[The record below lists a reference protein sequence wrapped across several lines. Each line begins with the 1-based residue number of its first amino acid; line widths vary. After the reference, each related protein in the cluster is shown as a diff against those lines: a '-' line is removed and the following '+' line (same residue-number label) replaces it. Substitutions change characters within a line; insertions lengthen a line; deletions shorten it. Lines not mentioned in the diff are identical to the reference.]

1 MSTAENVNLKQQMA
15 IQSANVYKGKVC
27 CYASVTKKGFREGDP
42 ALAMSETSNVCINIF
57 DTASAKGVKFYF
69 GGTLPNFIFEKTKL
83 CMALGL
89 TAQKPEGAEEKK
101 SAAYTVK
108 IKFGPFKDRK
118 PAEVLLESPNNYNQL
133 CDTYNKLVAA
143 NDPKFARQNSV
154 VASAI
159 VEAGNLFMNGQLDK
173 TSVNTY
179 QKIIIWDGMRTP
191 NVNKVNQKGLTEA
204 RTAKITFD
212 TDPGNKEPYCIEIM
226 NCMAPPVQGAQIG
239 ARLSQ
244 CEDKITL
251 MMNFSEEAWYG
262 FWKDT
267 IEAKT
272 SFGRLM
278 ENERLDYSDK
288 NMWKPQQNQPITY
301 TQPNNVVQMQQGQNY
316 SQYSGSPYMGYI
328 QG

>member
-1 MSTAENVNLKQQMA
+1 MSTAENINLKQQMA
-15 IQSANVYKGKVC
+15 IQSANVYKGKIC

-57 DTASAKGVKFYF
+57 DAASAKGVKFYF
-69 GGTLPNFIFEKTKL
+69 GGTLPSFIFEKTKL

-89 TAQKPEGAEEKK
+89 TTQKQEGTEEKK

-108 IKFGPFKDRK
+108 IKFGPFKDRT
-118 PAEVLLESPNNYNQL
+118 PAEVLLESPNNYNPL
-133 CDTYNKLVAA
+133 CDTYNKLMAA

-154 VASAI
+154 VANAI
-159 VEAGNLFMNGQLDK
+159 AEAGNLFMNGQLDK

-212 TDPGNKEPYCIEIM
+212 MDPDNKEPYCIEIM

-278 ENERLDYSDK
+278 ENERIDYSDK
-288 NMWKPQQNQPITY
+288 NMWKPQQNQQY
-301 TQPNNVVQMQQGQNY
+301 AQPNNVVQMQQGY
-316 SQYSGSPYMGYI
+316 SQYAAPYMG
-328 QG
+328 QGYR

>member
-1 MSTAENVNLKQQMA
+1 MSTAENINLRQQMA

-27 CYASVTKKGFREGDP
+27 CYASVTKKGFKEGEP

-57 DTASAKGVKFYF
+57 DAASAKGVKFYF
-69 GGTLPNFIFEKTKL
+69 GGTLPSFIFEKTRL
-83 CMALGL
+83 CMTLGL
-89 TAQKPEGAEEKK
+89 TAQKPEGTEEKK
-101 SAAYTVK
+101 SAAYTIR
-108 IKFGPFKDRK
+108 IKFGPFKDK
-118 PAEVLLESPNNYNQL
+118 TPAEVLLENPNNYNQL
-133 CDTYNKLVAA
+133 CDTYNKLMAA
-143 NDPKFARQNSV
+143 SDPKFAKQNSA
-154 VASAI
+154 VANAI
-159 VEAGNLFMNGQLDK
+159 AEAGNLFVNRQLDK

-179 QKIIIWDGMRTP
+179 QKIVIWDGMRTP
-191 NVNKVNQKGLTEA
+191 NVNKLNQRGLTEA

-267 IEAKT
+267 IEAKV

-278 ENERLDYSDK
+278 ENERLNYSDN
-288 NMWKPQQNQPITY
+288 NMWKPQQNQPVTY
-301 TQPNNVVQMQQGQNY
+301 AQTNNIMQMQRGQSYN
-316 SQYSGSPYMGYI
+316 QHSGSPYMGY
-328 QG
+328 

>member
-1 MSTAENVNLKQQMA
+1 MSTAENINLKQQMA
-15 IQSANVYKGKVC
+15 IQSANVYKGKIC

-57 DTASAKGVKFYF
+57 DAASAKGVKFYF
-69 GGTLPNFIFEKTKL
+69 GGTLPSFIFEKTKL

-89 TAQKPEGAEEKK
+89 TTQKQEGTEEKK

-108 IKFGPFKDRK
+108 IKFGPFKDRT
-118 PAEVLLESPNNYNQL
+118 PAEVLLESPNNYNPL
-133 CDTYNKLVAA
+133 CDTYNKLMAA

-154 VASAI
+154 VANAI
-159 VEAGNLFMNGQLDK
+159 AEAGNLFMNGQLDK

-212 TDPGNKEPYCIEIM
+212 MDPGNKEPYCIEIM

-278 ENERLDYSDK
+278 ENERIDYSDK
-288 NMWKPQQNQPITY
+288 NMWKPQQNQQY
-301 TQPNNVVQMQQGQNY
+301 AQPNNVVQMQQGY
-316 SQYSGSPYMGYI
+316 SKYAAPYMG
-328 QG
+328 QGYR

>member
-1 MSTAENVNLKQQMA
+1 MSTAENINLKQQMA

-57 DTASAKGVKFYF
+57 DATSAKGVKFYF
-69 GGTLPNFIFEKTKL
+69 GGTLPSFIFEKTKL

-89 TAQKPEGAEEKK
+89 TTQKPEGTEEKK

-108 IKFGPFKDRK
+108 IKFGPFKDRT
-118 PAEVLLESPNNYNQL
+118 PAEVLLENSNNYNLL
-133 CDTYNKLVAA
+133 CDTYNKLMAA
-143 NDPKFARQNSV
+143 NDPKFAKQNSV
-154 VASAI
+154 VANAI
-159 VEAGNLFMNGQLDK
+159 AEAGNLFMNGQLDK

-179 QKIIIWDGMRTP
+179 QKIVIWDGMRTP

-278 ENERLDYSDK
+278 ENERIDYSDK
-288 NMWKPQQNQPITY
+288 NMWKPQQNQQY
-301 TQPNNVVQMQQGQNY
+301 AQPNNVVQMQQGY
-316 SQYSGSPYMGYI
+316 SQYAAPYMG
-328 QG
+328 QGYR

>member
-108 IKFGPFKDRK
+108 IKFGPFKDRT

-212 TDPGNKEPYCIEIM
+212 TDSGNKEPYCIEIM

-316 SQYSGSPYMGYI
+316 SQYSGSPYMGYV

>member
-1 MSTAENVNLKQQMA
+1 MSTAENINLKQQMA
-15 IQSANVYKGKVC
+15 IQSANVYKGKIC

-57 DTASAKGVKFYF
+57 DAASAKGVKFYF
-69 GGTLPNFIFEKTKL
+69 GGTLPSFIFEKTKL

-89 TAQKPEGAEEKK
+89 TTQKQEGTEEKK

-108 IKFGPFKDRK
+108 IKFGPFKDRT
-118 PAEVLLESPNNYNQL
+118 PAEVLLESPNNYNPL
-133 CDTYNKLVAA
+133 CDTYNKLMAA

-154 VASAI
+154 VANAI
-159 VEAGNLFMNGQLDK
+159 AEAGNLFMNGQLDK
-173 TSVNTY
+173 TSVSTY
-179 QKIIIWDGMRTP
+179 QKIIIWDGMGTP

-212 TDPGNKEPYCIEIM
+212 MDPGNKEPYCIEIM

-278 ENERLDYSDK
+278 ENERIDYSDK
-288 NMWKPQQNQPITY
+288 NMWKPQQNQQY
-301 TQPNNVVQMQQGQNY
+301 AQPNNVVQMQQGY
-316 SQYSGSPYMGYI
+316 SQYAAPYMG
-328 QG
+328 QGYR

>member
-1 MSTAENVNLKQQMA
+1 MSIAENVNLKQQMA

-108 IKFGPFKDRK
+108 IKFGPFKDRT

-173 TSVNTY
+173 TFVNTY

-316 SQYSGSPYMGYI
+316 SQYSGSPYMGYV

>member
-1 MSTAENVNLKQQMA
+1 
-15 IQSANVYKGKVC
+15 
-27 CYASVTKKGFREGDP
+27 
-42 ALAMSETSNVCINIF
+42 
-57 DTASAKGVKFYF
+57 
-69 GGTLPNFIFEKTKL
+69 
-83 CMALGL
+83 
-89 TAQKPEGAEEKK
+89 
-101 SAAYTVK
+101 
-108 IKFGPFKDRK
+108 
-118 PAEVLLESPNNYNQL
+118 
-133 CDTYNKLVAA
+133 
-143 NDPKFARQNSV
+143 
-154 VASAI
+154 
-159 VEAGNLFMNGQLDK
+159 
-173 TSVNTY
+173 
-179 QKIIIWDGMRTP
+179 MRTP

-316 SQYSGSPYMGYI
+316 SQYSGSPYIGYV

>member
-1 MSTAENVNLKQQMA
+1 MSTAENINLKQQMA
-15 IQSANVYKGKVC
+15 IQSANVYKGKIC

-57 DTASAKGVKFYF
+57 DAASAKGVKFYF
-69 GGTLPNFIFEKTKL
+69 GGTLPSFIFEKTKL

-89 TAQKPEGAEEKK
+89 TTQKQEGTEEKK

-108 IKFGPFKDRK
+108 IKFGPFKDRT
-118 PAEVLLESPNNYNQL
+118 PAEVLLESPNNYNPL
-133 CDTYNKLVAA
+133 CDTYNKLMAA

-154 VASAI
+154 VANAI
-159 VEAGNLFMNGQLDK
+159 AEAGNLFMNGQLDK

-212 TDPGNKEPYCIEIM
+212 MDPGNKEPYCIEIM
-226 NCMAPPVQGAQIG
+226 NCMAPSVQGAQIG

-278 ENERLDYSDK
+278 ENERIDYSDK
-288 NMWKPQQNQPITY
+288 NMWKPQQNQQY
-301 TQPNNVVQMQQGQNY
+301 AQPNNVVQMQQGY
-316 SQYSGSPYMGYI
+316 SQYAAPYMG
-328 QG
+328 QGYR

>member
-1 MSTAENVNLKQQMA
+1 MSTAENINLKQQMA

-57 DTASAKGVKFYF
+57 DAASAKGVKFYF
-69 GGTLPNFIFEKTKL
+69 GGTLPSFIFEKTKL

-89 TAQKPEGAEEKK
+89 TAQKPEGTEEEK

-108 IKFGPFKDRK
+108 IKFGPFKDRT
-118 PAEVLLESPNNYNQL
+118 PAEVLLENPNNYNQL
-133 CDTYNKLVAA
+133 CDTYNKLITA
-143 NDPKFARQNSV
+143 NDPKFAKQNSV

-159 VEAGNLFMNGQLDK
+159 AEAGNLFMNKQLDK

-179 QKIIIWDGMRTP
+179 QKIVIWDGMRTP

-212 TDPGNKEPYCIEIM
+212 TDPSNKEPYCIEIM
-226 NCMAPPVQGAQIG
+226 NCMAPPVHGAQIG

-288 NMWKPQQNQPITY
+288 NMWKPQQNQQY
-301 TQPNNVVQMQQGQNY
+301 TQPNNVVQMQQGYN
-316 SQYSGSPYMGYI
+316 QYTAPYMG
-328 QG
+328 QGYR

>member
-1 MSTAENVNLKQQMA
+1 MSTAENINLKQQMA

-27 CYASVTKKGFREGDP
+27 CYASVTKKGFKEGDP

-57 DTASAKGVKFYF
+57 DATSAKGVKFYF
-69 GGTLPNFIFEKTKL
+69 GGTLPSFIFEKTKL

-89 TAQKPEGAEEKK
+89 TTQKPEGTEEKK

-108 IKFGPFKDRK
+108 IKFGPFKDRT
-118 PAEVLLESPNNYNQL
+118 PAEVLLENSNNYNLL
-133 CDTYNKLVAA
+133 CDTYNKLMAA
-143 NDPKFARQNSV
+143 NDPKFAKQNSV
-154 VASAI
+154 VANAI
-159 VEAGNLFMNGQLDK
+159 AEAGNLFMNGQLDK

-179 QKIIIWDGMRTP
+179 QKIVIWDGMRTP

-251 MMNFSEEAWYG
+251 MMNFSEEVWYG

-278 ENERLDYSDK
+278 ENERIDYSDK
-288 NMWKPQQNQPITY
+288 NMWKPQQNQQY
-301 TQPNNVVQMQQGQNY
+301 AQPNNVVQMQQGY
-316 SQYSGSPYMGYI
+316 SQYAAPYMG
-328 QG
+328 QGYR

>member
-1 MSTAENVNLKQQMA
+1 
-15 IQSANVYKGKVC
+15 
-27 CYASVTKKGFREGDP
+27 
-42 ALAMSETSNVCINIF
+42 
-57 DTASAKGVKFYF
+57 
-69 GGTLPNFIFEKTKL
+69 
-83 CMALGL
+83 MALGL
-89 TAQKPEGAEEKK
+89 TTQKQEGTEEKK

-108 IKFGPFKDRK
+108 IKFGPFKDRT
-118 PAEVLLESPNNYNQL
+118 PAEVLLESPNNYNPL
-133 CDTYNKLVAA
+133 CDTYNKLMAA

-154 VASAI
+154 VANAI
-159 VEAGNLFMNGQLDK
+159 AEAGNLFMNGQLDK

-212 TDPGNKEPYCIEIM
+212 MDPGNKEPYCIEIM

-278 ENERLDYSDK
+278 ENERIDYSDK
-288 NMWKPQQNQPITY
+288 NMWKPQQNQQY
-301 TQPNNVVQMQQGQNY
+301 AQPNNVVQMQQGY
-316 SQYSGSPYMGYI
+316 SQYAAPYMG
-328 QG
+328 QGYR

>member
-1 MSTAENVNLKQQMA
+1 MSTAENINLKQQMA
-15 IQSANVYKGKVC
+15 IQSANVYKGKIC

-57 DTASAKGVKFYF
+57 DAASAKGVKFYF
-69 GGTLPNFIFEKTKL
+69 GGTLPSFIFEKTKL

-89 TAQKPEGAEEKK
+89 TTQKQEGTEEKK

-108 IKFGPFKDRK
+108 IKFGPFKDRT
-118 PAEVLLESPNNYNQL
+118 PAEVLLESPNNYNPL
-133 CDTYNKLVAA
+133 CDTYNKLMAA

-154 VASAI
+154 VANAI
-159 VEAGNLFMNGQLDK
+159 AEAGNLFMNGQLDK

-212 TDPGNKEPYCIEIM
+212 MDPGNKEPYCIEIM

-278 ENERLDYSDK
+278 ENERIDYSDK
-288 NMWKPQQNQPITY
+288 NMWKPQQNQQY
-301 TQPNNVVQMQQGQNY
+301 AHPNNVVQMQQGY
-316 SQYSGSPYMGYI
+316 SQYAAPYMG
-328 QG
+328 QGYR

>member
-1 MSTAENVNLKQQMA
+1 MSPAENINLKQQMA

-27 CYASVTKKGFREGDP
+27 CYASVTKKGFKEGDP

-57 DTASAKGVKFYF
+57 DATSAKGVKFYF
-69 GGTLPNFIFEKTKL
+69 GGTLPSFIFEKTKL

-89 TAQKPEGAEEKK
+89 TTQKPEGTEEKK

-108 IKFGPFKDRK
+108 IKFGPFKDRT
-118 PAEVLLESPNNYNQL
+118 PAEVLLENSNNYNLL
-133 CDTYNKLVAA
+133 CDTYNKLMAA
-143 NDPKFARQNSV
+143 NDPKFAKQNSV
-154 VASAI
+154 VANAI
-159 VEAGNLFMNGQLDK
+159 AEAGNLFMNGQLDK

-179 QKIIIWDGMRTP
+179 QKIVIWDGMRTP

-278 ENERLDYSDK
+278 ENERIDYSDK
-288 NMWKPQQNQPITY
+288 NMWKPQQNQQY
-301 TQPNNVVQMQQGQNY
+301 AQPNNVVQMQQGY
-316 SQYSGSPYMGYI
+316 SQYAAPYMG
-328 QG
+328 QGYR

>member
-1 MSTAENVNLKQQMA
+1 MSTAENINLKQQMA

-27 CYASVTKKGFREGDP
+27 CYASVTKKGFKEGDP

-57 DTASAKGVKFYF
+57 DATSAKGVKFYF
-69 GGTLPNFIFEKTKL
+69 GGTLPSFIFEKTKL

-89 TAQKPEGAEEKK
+89 TTQKPEGTEEKK

-108 IKFGPFKDRK
+108 IKFGPFKDRT
-118 PAEVLLESPNNYNQL
+118 PAEVLLENSNNYNLL
-133 CDTYNKLVAA
+133 CDTYNKLMAA
-143 NDPKFARQNSV
+143 NDPKFAKQNSV
-154 VASAI
+154 VANAI
-159 VEAGNLFMNGQLDK
+159 AEAGNLFMNGQLDK

-179 QKIIIWDGMRTP
+179 QKIVIWDGMRTP

-278 ENERLDYSDK
+278 ENERIDYSDK
-288 NMWKPQQNQPITY
+288 NMWKPQQNQQY
-301 TQPNNVVQMQQGQNY
+301 AQPNNVVQMQQGY
-316 SQYSGSPYMGYI
+316 SQYAAPYMG
-328 QG
+328 QGYR

>member
-1 MSTAENVNLKQQMA
+1 MSTAENINLKQQMA
-15 IQSANVYKGKVC
+15 IQSANVYKGKIC

-57 DTASAKGVKFYF
+57 DAASAKGVKFYF
-69 GGTLPNFIFEKTKL
+69 GGTLPSFIFEKTKL

-89 TAQKPEGAEEKK
+89 TTQKQEGTEEKK

-108 IKFGPFKDRK
+108 IKFGPFKDRT
-118 PAEVLLESPNNYNQL
+118 PAEVLLESPNNYNPL
-133 CDTYNKLVAA
+133 CDTYNKLMAA

-154 VASAI
+154 VANAI
-159 VEAGNLFMNGQLDK
+159 AEAGNLFMNGQLDK

-212 TDPGNKEPYCIEIM
+212 IDPGNKEPYCIEIM

-278 ENERLDYSDK
+278 ENERIDYSDK
-288 NMWKPQQNQPITY
+288 NMWKPQQNQQY
-301 TQPNNVVQMQQGQNY
+301 AQPNNVVQMQQGY
-316 SQYSGSPYMGYI
+316 SQYAAPYMG
-328 QG
+328 QGYR

>member
-1 MSTAENVNLKQQMA
+1 MSTAENINLKQQMA
-15 IQSANVYKGKVC
+15 IQSANVYKGKIC

-57 DTASAKGVKFYF
+57 DAASAKGVKFYF
-69 GGTLPNFIFEKTKL
+69 GGTLPSFIFEKTKL

-89 TAQKPEGAEEKK
+89 TTQKQEGTEEKK

-108 IKFGPFKDRK
+108 IKFGPFKDRT
-118 PAEVLLESPNNYNQL
+118 PAEVLLESPNNYNPL
-133 CDTYNKLVAA
+133 CDTYNKLMAA

-154 VASAI
+154 VANAI
-159 VEAGNLFMNGQLDK
+159 AEAGNLFMNGQLDK

-212 TDPGNKEPYCIEIM
+212 MDPGNKEPYCIEIM

-272 SFGRLM
+272 SFARLM
-278 ENERLDYSDK
+278 ENERIDYSDK
-288 NMWKPQQNQPITY
+288 NMWKPQQNQQY
-301 TQPNNVVQMQQGQNY
+301 AQPNNVVQMQQGY
-316 SQYSGSPYMGYI
+316 SQYAAPYMG
-328 QG
+328 QGYR

>member
-1 MSTAENVNLKQQMA
+1 MSTAENINLKQQMA
-15 IQSANVYKGKVC
+15 IQSANVYKGKIC

-57 DTASAKGVKFYF
+57 DAASAKGVKFYF
-69 GGTLPNFIFEKTKL
+69 GGTLPSFIFEKTKL

-89 TAQKPEGAEEKK
+89 TTQKQEGTEEKK

-108 IKFGPFKDRK
+108 IKFGPFKDRT
-118 PAEVLLESPNNYNQL
+118 PAEVLLESPNNYNPL
-133 CDTYNKLVAA
+133 CDTYNKLMAA

-154 VASAI
+154 VANAI
-159 VEAGNLFMNGQLDK
+159 AEAGNLFMNGQLDK

-212 TDPGNKEPYCIEIM
+212 MDPGNKEPYCIEIM

-262 FWKDT
+262 VWKDT

-278 ENERLDYSDK
+278 ENERIDYSDK
-288 NMWKPQQNQPITY
+288 NMWKPQQNQQY
-301 TQPNNVVQMQQGQNY
+301 AQPNNVVQMQQGY
-316 SQYSGSPYMGYI
+316 SQYAAPYMG
-328 QG
+328 QGYR

>member
-89 TAQKPEGAEEKK
+89 TAQKPEETEEKK

-108 IKFGPFKDRK
+108 IKFGPFKDRT
-118 PAEVLLESPNNYNQL
+118 PAEVLLENPNNYNQL
-133 CDTYNKLVAA
+133 CDTYNKLMTA
-143 NDPKFARQNSV
+143 NDPKFAKQNSV
-154 VASAI
+154 VANAI
-159 VEAGNLFMNGQLDK
+159 VEAGNLFMNEQLDK

-179 QKIIIWDGMRTP
+179 QKIVIWDGMRTP

-278 ENERLDYSDK
+278 EKERLDYSEK
-288 NMWKPQQNQPITY
+288 KMWKPQQNQPITY

-316 SQYSGSPYMGYI
+316 SQYSGSPYMGYV

>member
-1 MSTAENVNLKQQMA
+1 MSTAENINLKQQMA
-15 IQSANVYKGKVC
+15 IQSANVYKGKIC

-57 DTASAKGVKFYF
+57 DAASAKGVKFYF
-69 GGTLPNFIFEKTKL
+69 GGTLPSFIFEKTKL

-89 TAQKPEGAEEKK
+89 TTQKQEGTEEKK

-108 IKFGPFKDRK
+108 IKFGPFKDRT
-118 PAEVLLESPNNYNQL
+118 PAEVLLESPNNYNPL
-133 CDTYNKLVAA
+133 CDTYNKLMAA

-154 VASAI
+154 VANAI
-159 VEAGNLFMNGQLDK
+159 AEAGNLFMNGQLDK

-212 TDPGNKEPYCIEIM
+212 MDPGNKEPYCIEIM

-278 ENERLDYSDK
+278 ENERIDYSDK
-288 NMWKPQQNQPITY
+288 NMWKPQQNQQY
-301 TQPNNVVQMQQGQNY
+301 AQPNNVVQMQQGY
-316 SQYSGSPYMGYI
+316 SQYAAPYMG
-328 QG
+328 QGYR

>member
-69 GGTLPNFIFEKTKL
+69 GGTLPNFVFEKTKL

-108 IKFGPFKDRK
+108 IKFGPFKDRT

-316 SQYSGSPYMGYI
+316 SQYSGSPYMGYV

>member
-108 IKFGPFKDRK
+108 IKFGPFKDRT

-204 RTAKITFD
+204 RTAKFTFD
-212 TDPGNKEPYCIEIM
+212 TDPVN
-226 NCMAPPVQGAQIG
+226 
-239 ARLSQ
+239 
-244 CEDKITL
+244 
-251 MMNFSEEAWYG
+251 
-262 FWKDT
+262 
-267 IEAKT
+267 
-272 SFGRLM
+272 
-278 ENERLDYSDK
+278 
-288 NMWKPQQNQPITY
+288 
-301 TQPNNVVQMQQGQNY
+301 
-316 SQYSGSPYMGYI
+316 
-328 QG
+328 

>member
-1 MSTAENVNLKQQMA
+1 MSTAENINLKQQMA
-15 IQSANVYKGKVC
+15 IQSANVYKSKIC

-57 DTASAKGVKFYF
+57 DAASAKGVKFYF
-69 GGTLPNFIFEKTKL
+69 GGTLPSFIFEKTKL

-89 TAQKPEGAEEKK
+89 TTQKQEGTEEKK

-108 IKFGPFKDRK
+108 IKFGPFKDRT
-118 PAEVLLESPNNYNQL
+118 PAEVLLESPNNYNPL
-133 CDTYNKLVAA
+133 CDTYNKLMAA

-154 VASAI
+154 VANAI
-159 VEAGNLFMNGQLDK
+159 AEAGNLFMNGQLDK

-212 TDPGNKEPYCIEIM
+212 MDPGNKEPYCIEIM

-278 ENERLDYSDK
+278 ENERIDYSDK
-288 NMWKPQQNQPITY
+288 NMWKPQQNQQY
-301 TQPNNVVQMQQGQNY
+301 AQPNNVVQMQQGY
-316 SQYSGSPYMGYI
+316 SQYAAPYMG
-328 QG
+328 QGYR

>member
-1 MSTAENVNLKQQMA
+1 
-15 IQSANVYKGKVC
+15 
-27 CYASVTKKGFREGDP
+27 
-42 ALAMSETSNVCINIF
+42 
-57 DTASAKGVKFYF
+57 
-69 GGTLPNFIFEKTKL
+69 
-83 CMALGL
+83 
-89 TAQKPEGAEEKK
+89 
-101 SAAYTVK
+101 
-108 IKFGPFKDRK
+108 
-118 PAEVLLESPNNYNQL
+118 
-133 CDTYNKLVAA
+133 
-143 NDPKFARQNSV
+143 
-154 VASAI
+154 
-159 VEAGNLFMNGQLDK
+159 
-173 TSVNTY
+173 
-179 QKIIIWDGMRTP
+179 MRTT

-278 ENERLDYSDK
+278 ENERIDYSDK
-288 NMWKPQQNQPITY
+288 NMWKPQQNQQY
-301 TQPNNVVQMQQGQNY
+301 AQPNNVVQMQQGY
-316 SQYSGSPYMGYI
+316 SQYAAPYMG
-328 QG
+328 QGYR

>member
-1 MSTAENVNLKQQMA
+1 MSTAENINLKQQMA
-15 IQSANVYKGKVC
+15 IQSANVYKGKIC

-57 DTASAKGVKFYF
+57 DAASAKGVKFYF
-69 GGTLPNFIFEKTKL
+69 GGTLPSFIFEKTKL

-89 TAQKPEGAEEKK
+89 TTQKQEGTEEKK

-108 IKFGPFKDRK
+108 IKFGPFKDRT
-118 PAEVLLESPNNYNQL
+118 PAEVLLESPNNYNPL
-133 CDTYNKLVAA
+133 CDTYNKLMAA

-154 VASAI
+154 VANAI
-159 VEAGNLFMNGQLDK
+159 AEAGNLFMNGQLDK

-212 TDPGNKEPYCIEIM
+212 MDPGNKEPYCIEIM

-244 CEDKITL
+244 CEDKIIL

-278 ENERLDYSDK
+278 ENERIDYSDK
-288 NMWKPQQNQPITY
+288 NMWKPQQNQQY
-301 TQPNNVVQMQQGQNY
+301 AQPNNVVQMQQGY
-316 SQYSGSPYMGYI
+316 SQYAAPYMG
-328 QG
+328 QGYR

>member
-1 MSTAENVNLKQQMA
+1 MSTAENINLKQQMA
-15 IQSANVYKGKVC
+15 IQSANVYKGKIC

-57 DTASAKGVKFYF
+57 DAASAKGVKFYI
-69 GGTLPNFIFEKTKL
+69 GGTLPSFIFEKTKL

-89 TAQKPEGAEEKK
+89 TTQKQEGTEEKK

-108 IKFGPFKDRK
+108 IKFGPFKDRT
-118 PAEVLLESPNNYNQL
+118 PAEVLLESPNNYNPL
-133 CDTYNKLVAA
+133 CDTYNKLMAA

-154 VASAI
+154 VANAI
-159 VEAGNLFMNGQLDK
+159 AEAGNLFMNGQLDK

-212 TDPGNKEPYCIEIM
+212 MDPGNKEPYCIEIM

-278 ENERLDYSDK
+278 ENERIDYSDK
-288 NMWKPQQNQPITY
+288 NMWKPQQNQQY
-301 TQPNNVVQMQQGQNY
+301 AQPNNVVQMQQGY
-316 SQYSGSPYMGYI
+316 SQYAAPYMG
-328 QG
+328 QGYR

>member
-101 SAAYTVK
+101 SAAYTEK
-108 IKFGPFKDRK
+108 IKFGPSKDRT

-159 VEAGNLFMNGQLDK
+159 VDAGKVGMNGQNRVCA
-173 TSVNTY
+173 VNTY

-316 SQYSGSPYMGYI
+316 SQYSGSPYMGYV

>member
-1 MSTAENVNLKQQMA
+1 MSTAENINLKQQMA

-27 CYASVTKKGFREGDP
+27 CYASVTKKGFKEGDP

-57 DTASAKGVKFYF
+57 DAASAKGVKFYF
-69 GGTLPNFIFEKTKL
+69 GGTLPSFIFEKTKL

-89 TAQKPEGAEEKK
+89 TTQKQEGTEEKK

-108 IKFGPFKDRK
+108 IKFGPFKDRT
-118 PAEVLLESPNNYNQL
+118 PAEVLLESPNNYNPL
-133 CDTYNKLVAA
+133 CDTYNKLMAA

-154 VASAI
+154 VANAI
-159 VEAGNLFMNGQLDK
+159 AEAGNLFMNGQLDK

-212 TDPGNKEPYCIEIM
+212 MDPGNKEPYCIEIM

-278 ENERLDYSDK
+278 ENERIDYSDK
-288 NMWKPQQNQPITY
+288 NMWKPQQNQQY
-301 TQPNNVVQMQQGQNY
+301 AQPNNVVQMQQGY
-316 SQYSGSPYMGYI
+316 SQYAAPYMG
-328 QG
+328 QGYR

>member
-1 MSTAENVNLKQQMA
+1 MSTAENINLKQQMA

-27 CYASVTKKGFREGDP
+27 CYASVTKKGFKEGDP

-57 DTASAKGVKFYF
+57 DATSAKGVKFYF
-69 GGTLPNFIFEKTKL
+69 GGTLPSFIFEKTKL

-89 TAQKPEGAEEKK
+89 TTQKPEGTEEKK

-108 IKFGPFKDRK
+108 IKFGPFKDRT
-118 PAEVLLESPNNYNQL
+118 PAEVLLESPNNYNLL
-133 CDTYNKLVAA
+133 CDTYNKLMAA
-143 NDPKFARQNSV
+143 NDPKFSKQNSV
-154 VASAI
+154 VANAI
-159 VEAGNLFMNGQLDK
+159 AEAGNLFMNGQLDK

-251 MMNFSEEAWYG
+251 MMNYSEEAWYG

-288 NMWKPQQNQPITY
+288 NMWKPQQNQQY
-301 TQPNNVVQMQQGQNY
+301 AQPNNVVQIQQGY
-316 SQYSGSPYMGYI
+316 SQYAAPYMG
-328 QG
+328 QGYR

>member
-1 MSTAENVNLKQQMA
+1 MSTAENINLKQQMA

-27 CYASVTKKGFREGDP
+27 CYASVTKKGFKEGDP

-57 DTASAKGVKFYF
+57 DATSAKGVKFYF
-69 GGTLPNFIFEKTKL
+69 GGTLPSFIFEKTKL

-89 TAQKPEGAEEKK
+89 TTQKPEGTEEKK

-108 IKFGPFKDRK
+108 IKFGPFKDRT
-118 PAEVLLESPNNYNQL
+118 PAEVLLENSNNYNLL
-133 CDTYNKLVAA
+133 CDTYNKLMAA
-143 NDPKFARQNSV
+143 NDPKFAKQNSV
-154 VASAI
+154 VANAI
-159 VEAGNLFMNGQLDK
+159 AEAGNLFMNGQLDK

-179 QKIIIWDGMRTP
+179 QKIVIWDGMRTP

-278 ENERLDYSDK
+278 ENERIYYSDK
-288 NMWKPQQNQPITY
+288 NMWKPQQNQQY
-301 TQPNNVVQMQQGQNY
+301 AQPNNVVQMQQGY
-316 SQYSGSPYMGYI
+316 SQYAAPYMG
-328 QG
+328 QGYR

>member
-108 IKFGPFKDRK
+108 IKFGPFKDRT

-143 NDPKFARQNSV
+143 NGPKFARQNSV

-316 SQYSGSPYMGYI
+316 SQYSGSPYMGYV

>member
-1 MSTAENVNLKQQMA
+1 M
-15 IQSANVYKGKVC
+15 
-27 CYASVTKKGFREGDP
+27 
-42 ALAMSETSNVCINIF
+42 
-57 DTASAKGVKFYF
+57 KFYF
-69 GGTLPNFIFEKTKL
+69 GGTLPSFIFEKTKL

-89 TAQKPEGAEEKK
+89 TTQKPEGTEEKK

-108 IKFGPFKDRK
+108 IKFGPFKDRT
-118 PAEVLLESPNNYNQL
+118 PAEVLLENSNNYNLL
-133 CDTYNKLVAA
+133 CDTYNKLMAA
-143 NDPKFARQNSV
+143 NDPKFAKQNSV
-154 VASAI
+154 VANAI
-159 VEAGNLFMNGQLDK
+159 AEAGNLFMNGQLDK

-179 QKIIIWDGMRTP
+179 QKIVIWDGMRTP

-212 TDPGNKEPYCIEIM
+212 TDPSNKEPYCIEIM
-226 NCMAPPVQGAQIG
+226 NCMAPPVHGAQIG

-288 NMWKPQQNQPITY
+288 NMWKPQQNQQAAY
-301 TQPNNVVQMQQGQNY
+301 AQPNNVVQMQQGY
-316 SQYSGSPYMGYI
+316 SQYAAPYMG
-328 QG
+328 QGYR

>member
-1 MSTAENVNLKQQMA
+1 MSTAENINLKQQMA

-27 CYASVTKKGFREGDP
+27 CYASVTKKGFKEGDP

-57 DTASAKGVKFYF
+57 DATSAKGVKFYF
-69 GGTLPNFIFEKTKL
+69 GGTLPSFIFEKTKL

-89 TAQKPEGAEEKK
+89 TTQKPEGTEEKK

-108 IKFGPFKDRK
+108 IKFGPFKDRT
-118 PAEVLLESPNNYNQL
+118 PAEVLLENSNNYNLL
-133 CDTYNKLVAA
+133 CDTYNKLMAA
-143 NDPKFARQNSV
+143 NDPKFAKQNSV
-154 VASAI
+154 VANAI
-159 VEAGNLFMNGQLDK
+159 AEAGNLFMNGQLDK

-179 QKIIIWDGMRTP
+179 QKIVIWDGMRTP

-212 TDPGNKEPYCIEIM
+212 MDPGNKEPYCIEIM

-278 ENERLDYSDK
+278 ENERIDYSDK
-288 NMWKPQQNQPITY
+288 NMWKPQQNQQY
-301 TQPNNVVQMQQGQNY
+301 AQPNNVVQMQQGY
-316 SQYSGSPYMGYI
+316 SQYAAPYMG
-328 QG
+328 QGYR

>member
-1 MSTAENVNLKQQMA
+1 MSTAENINLKQQMA

-27 CYASVTKKGFREGDP
+27 CYASVTKKGFKEGDP

-57 DTASAKGVKFYF
+57 DATSAKGVKFYF
-69 GGTLPNFIFEKTKL
+69 GGTLPSFIFEKTKL

-89 TAQKPEGAEEKK
+89 TTQKPEGTEEKK

-108 IKFGPFKDRK
+108 IKFGPFKDRT
-118 PAEVLLESPNNYNQL
+118 PAEVLLENSNNYNLL
-133 CDTYNKLVAA
+133 CDTYNKLMAA
-143 NDPKFARQNSV
+143 NDPKFAKQNSV
-154 VASAI
+154 VANAI
-159 VEAGNLFMNGQLDK
+159 AEAGNLFMNGQLDK
-173 TSVNTY
+173 TSVHTY
-179 QKIIIWDGMRTP
+179 QKIVIWDGMRTP

-278 ENERLDYSDK
+278 ENERIDYSDK
-288 NMWKPQQNQPITY
+288 NMWKPQQNQQY
-301 TQPNNVVQMQQGQNY
+301 AQPNNVVQMQQGY
-316 SQYSGSPYMGYI
+316 SQYAAPYMG
-328 QG
+328 QGYR

>member
-1 MSTAENVNLKQQMA
+1 MSTAENINLKQQMA

-57 DTASAKGVKFYF
+57 DAASAKGVKFYF
-69 GGTLPNFIFEKTKL
+69 GGTLPSFIFEKTKL

-89 TAQKPEGAEEKK
+89 TAQKPEGTEEEK

-108 IKFGPFKDRK
+108 IKFGPFKDRT
-118 PAEVLLESPNNYNQL
+118 PAEVLLENPNNYNQL
-133 CDTYNKLVAA
+133 CDTYNKLITA
-143 NDPKFARQNSV
+143 NDPKFAKQNSV

-159 VEAGNLFMNGQLDK
+159 AEAGNLFMNKQLDK

-179 QKIIIWDGMRTP
+179 QKIVIWDGMRTP

-278 ENERLDYSDK
+278 ENERIDYSDK
-288 NMWKPQQNQPITY
+288 NMWKPQQNQQY
-301 TQPNNVVQMQQGQNY
+301 AQPNNVVQMQQGY
-316 SQYSGSPYMGYI
+316 SQYAAPYMG
-328 QG
+328 QGYR